1 MPNWVQ
7 NNLKLNASD
16 EEMQNILEAI
26 RDDEKGIGS
35 IDFNKITPMPE
46 SLKIESGSNT
56 DKGLRMVKAFLESLP
71 EDIANQEGFY
81 DEIIEY
87 LHDRGKDLSEEDKK
101 IWELGVKAADNINR
115 YDAPT
120 WYEWAYKNWGTKWN
134 ACHCSYNKEDKTL
147 NFQTAQRAPLPV
159 ILKLSAAAPGVQMN
173 LEFADEDIG
182 HNCGRVVFK
191 NGDIREIYKPEEGR
205 EAFEFSA
212 EVWNYDLSDLS
223 LHLNIPGTK
232 YVYTAA
238 EDYELIELF
247 GKPALFT
254 SERLTPEDVPSG
266 LNLYHLRR
274 ADEDDRF
281 ASIEPE
287 VGVNHGGS
295 VLTNE
300 TIDFGE
306 NGYIELK
313 DETEPNFTG
322 QEISID
328 DYVTDHFSLDES
340 EEQSGG
346 MNLCQ

>member
-7 NNLKLNASD
+7 NNLKFDASD

-26 RDDEKGIGS
+26 KDDEEGIGS

-46 SLKIESGSNT
+46 PLKIECGSNT
-56 DKGLRMVKAFLESLP
+56 DKGLRMVKEFIESLP
-71 EDIANQEGFY
+71 EDITNQEGTY
-81 DEIIEY
+81 DELMEF
-87 LHDRGKDLSEEDKK
+87 LSDREKDLPEEDRK
-101 IWELGVKAADNINR
+101 IWELGVKAVDNINR

-120 WYEWAYKNWGTKWN
+120 WYEWANKNWGTKWN
-134 ACHCSYNKEDKTL
+134 ACHCSYDKESKTL
-147 NFQTAQRAPLPV
+147 CFQTAWQAPLPV
-159 ILKLSAAAPGVQMN
+159 VLKLSAAAPGVQMS

-182 HNCGRVVFK
+182 HNCGRAVFK
-191 NGDIREIYKPEEGR
+191 NGDIKKIYKPEEGR
-205 EAFEFSA
+205 EAYEFSA
-212 EVWNYDLSDLS
+212 DVWNYDLSDLS
-223 LHLNIPGTK
+223 LHLNIPGTN
-232 YVYTAA
+232 YVYTAS

-254 SERLTPEDVPSG
+254 NERLTPEDVPQG

-274 ADEDDRF
+274 SDDDDRF
-281 ASIEPE
+281 AAIEPE
-287 VGVNHGGS
+287 VRVNHGRS

-328 DYVTDHFSLDES
+328 DYVTENHSIDES

>member
-1 MPNWVQ
+1 M
-7 NNLKLNASD
+7 
-16 EEMQNILEAI
+16 
-26 RDDEKGIGS
+26 
-35 IDFNKITPMPE
+35 
-46 SLKIESGSNT
+46 
-56 DKGLRMVKAFLESLP
+56 
-71 EDIANQEGFY
+71 
-81 DEIIEY
+81 
-87 LHDRGKDLSEEDKK
+87 
-101 IWELGVKAADNINR
+101 
-115 YDAPT
+115 
-120 WYEWAYKNWGTKWN
+120 
-134 ACHCSYNKEDKTL
+134 L
-147 NFQTAQRAPLPV
+147 NFQTAQRTPLPV
-159 ILKLSAAAPGVQMN
+159 ILKLSAAALGVQMS

-212 EVWNYDLSDLS
+212 DVWDYDLSDMS

-232 YVYTAA
+232 YVYTGT

-254 SERLTPEDVPSG
+254 NERLTPEDVPQG

-274 ADEDDRF
+274 SDEDDRF

-287 VGVNHGGS
+287 VSVNHGGS
-295 VLTNE
+295 VLTDE
-300 TIDFGE
+300 KLDFGE
-306 NGYIELK
+306 KEFIEFK

-328 DYVTDHFSLDES
+328 DYVTDNFSLDET

>member
-7 NNLKLNASD
+7 NNLKFDASD

-26 RDDEKGIGS
+26 KDDEAGIGS

-46 SLKIESGSNT
+46 SLKIECGSNT
-56 DKGLRMVKAFLESLP
+56 DKGLRMVKEFLESLP
-71 EDIANQEGFY
+71 EDITNQEGAY
-81 DEIIEY
+81 DELMEF
-87 LHDRGKDLSEEDKK
+87 LSDRGKDLSEEDRK
-101 IWELGVKAADNINR
+101 IWELGVKAVDNINR

-120 WYEWAYKNWGTKWN
+120 WYEWAYQNWGTKWN
-134 ACHCSYNKEDKTL
+134 ACHCSYNNEDKTL
-147 NFQTAQRAPLPV
+147 NFQTAQRASLPV
-159 ILKLSAAAPGVQMN
+159 ILKLSAAAPGVQMS

-191 NGDIREIYKPEEGR
+191 NGDIKEVYKPEEGR
-205 EAFEFSA
+205 EAYEFSA
-212 EVWNYDLSDLS
+212 DVWNYDLSDLS

-232 YVYTAA
+232 YVYTGT

-247 GKPALFT
+247 GKPTLFT
-254 SERLTPEDVPSG
+254 NERLTPEDVPQG
-266 LNLYHLRR
+266 LNLYHLR
-274 ADEDDRF
+274 ESDDWNRF

-287 VGVNHGGS
+287 VSVNHGGS

-300 TIDFGE
+300 TIDLGE
-306 NGYIELK
+306 NGYIEFT

-328 DYVTDHFSLDES
+328 DYVTENFSLDES

>member
-101 IWELGVKAADNINR
+101 IWELGVKAVDNINR

-120 WYEWAYKNWGTKWN
+120 WYEWANKNWGTKWN

-191 NGDIREIYKPEEGR
+191 NGDIKEVYKPEEGR
-205 EAFEFSA
+205 AAFEFSA
-212 EVWNYDLSDLS
+212 DVWDYDLSNMS

-232 YVYTAA
+232 YVYTGT

-254 SERLTPEDVPSG
+254 NERLTPEDVPRG

-295 VLTNE
+295 VLTDE
-300 TIDFGE
+300 PLDLGEKGTIEFTD
-306 NGYIELK
+306 K
-313 DETEPNFTG
+313 TEPNFIG
-322 QEISID
+322 QDIAID
-328 DYVTDHFSLDES
+328 DYVTENYSIDEA
-340 EEQSGG
+340 EEQAGG